1 MARRHPTDDEIE
13 DEAVVSAQDI
23 CIETAGRLAEFW
35 GFTRTMGRV
44 YACLF
49 LSPRPMT
56 QADIVER
63 LGVSAANVSMSLK
76 GLIRWGAVHK
86 VYEKGSRK
94 LHYSAEA
101 ELRTII
107 RNVLGGREQRE
118 LLEAES
124 SLQEALDTLS
134 TYKQTRGDIDEET
147 RFALDRVE
155 HLESSVRLS
164 NKLLKLLL
172 GEGRVDV
179 NAELD
184 HDDERV
190 GSSA

>member
-1 MARRHPTDDEIE
+1 
-13 DEAVVSAQDI
+13 
-23 CIETAGRLAEFW
+23 
-35 GFTRTMGRV
+35 
-44 YACLF
+44 
-49 LSPRPMT
+49 MT

-101 ELRTII
+101 EIRTII

-118 LLEAES
+118 LLEAEGA
-124 SLQEALDTLS
+124 LQEALETLGSYRGAKGELDEDTKF
-134 TYKQTRGDIDEET
+134 T
-147 RFALDRVE
+147 LDRVG

-184 HDDERV
+184 HDRDEEQ
-190 GSSA
+190 A